1 MDDISERSHR
11 LLEEEKSKYSKI
23 LLSRLQARLGDVDG
37 ARKYAEILALVEHT
51 FQSAGLVKEFHAYI
65 QMVVGI
71 VSFVRDPPFFV
82 KIMYS

>member
-1 MDDISERSHR
+1 MLD
-11 LLEEEKSKYSKI
+11 EEKSKYSKI
-23 LLSRLQARLGDVDG
+23 LLTRMQARLGDMNG

-51 FQSAGLVKEFHAYI
+51 FQSASMVKEFHAYI

-82 KIMYS
+82 NVMYS